1 MTSDVSTTKVIEAIR
16 QLVIFTLDTEKYATP
31 ISEVR
36 EVVKGAEVTPVPGS
50 PPFIVG
56 VVNLR
61 GKIIPVLDLEKLFD
75 LQRETA
81 YPSAPLLLIVEHTDG
96 TLFGVHVDHV
106 AKIIK
111 VAEGAIQPAPSM
123 ITARITADY
132 VEGVI
137 VGESA
142 AANAGRAAEDV
153 ILLLSLQHII
163 TKEVVDAV
171 AKAADNGEAP
181 ADPVTPIKTQ
191 EESQS

>member
-1 MTSDVSTTKVIEAIR
+1 
-16 QLVIFTLDTEKYATP
+16 
-31 ISEVR
+31 
-36 EVVKGAEVTPVPGS
+36 
-50 PPFIVG
+50 
-56 VVNLR
+56 
-61 GKIIPVLDLEKLFD
+61 
-75 LQRETA
+75 
-81 YPSAPLLLIVEHTDG
+81 
-96 TLFGVHVDHV
+96 
-106 AKIIK
+106 
-111 VAEGAIQPAPSM
+111 M